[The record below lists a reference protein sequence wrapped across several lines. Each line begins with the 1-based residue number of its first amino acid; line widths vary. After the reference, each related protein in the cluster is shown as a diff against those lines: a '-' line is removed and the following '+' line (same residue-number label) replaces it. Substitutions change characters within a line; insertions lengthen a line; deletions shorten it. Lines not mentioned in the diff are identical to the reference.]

1 VKKLRNYIVCMLLIL
16 GMIACATAVSVKRPA
31 AALEQGTTQAAS
43 EMSTP
48 ELIAAAYARGEI
60 SEQQQLLY
68 LAFALSDYARL
79 PQAYRGSRPWSG
91 TAVLRELQE
100 YAAPSSSLDR
110 PTARTIAAV
119 LGGHCGASEGL
130 LPGVAGSKHFYIE
143 HDEIAGGLT
152 VADYSAALE
161 QVWELEIEQFGWAEP
176 PVFLGNPPPDGRY
189 HVRIA
194 ALADPSLFGYVSSS
208 GYYANFVGNNPHT
221 SWNDVDAFAT
231 CMVLT
236 NDFSR
241 FYVPAQTMLDATVAH
256 EFNHSIQF
264 GYGAATGS
272 NAPDIAFAEGGST
285 WMTAEVF
292 PDNDIEQRYLWPA
305 FERCMGSYQGSPY
318 YYWLTFRGLTERFG
332 VGMPGGGEQVMQDF
346 WELTSQ
352 SEHSNML
359 SALDAALANKGSS
372 LPAAFHEYAIT
383 LRFAKPCPAAAP
395 FCFAEAKEYV
405 NAAGK
410 IANNGR
416 LEQIGSLYSGSLE
429 DNYAINYVELPKD
442 GTYAIEFE
450 NSSGGGEFKVSIVA
464 DLGSELQIKA
474 FPNVIGANA
483 VAVLPAYSAPAGA
496 ARVIAV
502 ITNQHQT
509 ADNPTSCKAN
519 PYRLG
524 VQSVNQTF
532 IFLPLIKGS

>member
-1 VKKLRNYIVCMLLIL
+1 L
-16 GMIACATAVSVKRPA
+16 G
-31 AALEQGTTQAAS
+31 
-43 EMSTP
+43 
-48 ELIAAAYARGEI
+48 
-60 SEQQQLLY
+60 
-68 LAFALSDYARL
+68 DYARL
-79 PQAYRGSRPWSG
+79 PHEYRGERPWSG
-91 TAVLRELQE
+91 TAALRELQE
-100 YAAPSSSLDR
+100 YTASPPGWLNRQALNTVTAA
-110 PTARTIAAV
+110 
-119 LGGHCGASEGL
+119 LGGRCGTSQGTL
-130 LPGVAGSKHFYIE
+130 SGVLNTEHFHIE
-143 HDEIAGGLT
+143 YAEIAGGLT
-152 VADYSAALE
+152 AAEYSASLE
-161 QVWELEIEQFGWAEP
+161 QVWEREIEQFGWAPP

-189 HVRIA
+189 HVRIV
-194 ALADPSLFGYVSSS
+194 ALADPSLLGYVSPS
-208 GYYANFVGNNPHT
+208 GYYANFVGDNPHT
-221 SWNDVDAFAT
+221 SWDDVDAFAT

-236 NDFSR
+236 NDFSL
-241 FYVPAQTMLDATVAH
+241 FYAPAQTMLDATIAH

-272 NAPDIAFAEGGST
+272 NTPDMIFSEGGST
-285 WMTAEVF
+285 WMMAEVF
-292 PDNDIEQRYLWPA
+292 PDNDIEQRYLWPE
-305 FERCMGSYQGSPY
+305 FEKCMGSYRGSPY

-332 VGMPGGGEQVMQDF
+332 VGTPGGGEQVMQDF

-395 FCFAEAKEYV
+395 FCFAEAKKYV
-405 NAAGK
+405 NAAGR
-410 IANNGR
+410 ISDDGR
-416 LEQIGSLYSGSLE
+416 LEQIGSLYNGSLE
-429 DNYAINYVELPKD
+429 DNYAINYVELPRE

-464 DLGSELQIKA
+464 DLGSELQIKT
-474 FPNVIGANA
+474 FPNVIGANTI
-483 VAVLPAYSAPAGA
+483 AVLPAYSAPAGA

-524 VQSVNQTF
+524 VQRANQTV
-532 IFLPLIKGS
+532 ILLPLIKGN